1 MIESSEHQPIQ
12 ILSMADLEAC
22 NFSPYDEIA
31 ELLETAARM
40 LRTDPKG
47 RADSIGWR
55 LADAAGLFAQKAL
68 KLAEIPG
75 VHEYTGRGCAIY
87 PPDPE
92 RRLATVD
99 TAARQRTALYR
110 HFDAKDRLLYVGISL
125 SAIQRLAQH
134 SQAAAWFEEITRVE
148 VQWFGSRKEASDAE
162 VEAIRT
168 ERPLHNLVHNTGAC
182 PTCGSRRA

>member
-1 MIESSEHQPIQ
+1 VTSDHPAFRVMSLAELPPYS
-12 ILSMADLEAC
+12 A
-22 NFSPYDEIA
+22 YDEMA
-31 ELLETAARM
+31 ELLESAARM
-40 LRTDPKG
+40 LRQNPTSFM
-47 RADSIGWR
+47 DSIGWR

-68 KLAEIPG
+68 KLNDIPG

-92 RRLATVD
+92 RRFATVD
-99 TAARQRTALYR
+99 TGARQRTALYR
-110 HFDAKDRLLYVGISL
+110 HFDAKDRLLYIGISL

-134 SQAAAWFEEITRVE
+134 SQGAAWFEEITRVE

-182 PTCGSRRA
+182 PTCGARRT